1 MNANL
6 FSVDSSRSSGRALGQ
21 GNTKVNKQRKGKCVS
36 DLIFGETVKK
46 GLLPTSVSVLL
57 FRFAG
62 CYHISLKKKKKKKS
76 EKKECYAHFP

>member
-1 MNANL
+1 M
-6 FSVDSSRSSGRALGQ
+6 
-21 GNTKVNKQRKGKCVS
+21 NKQRKGKCVS

-62 CYHISLKKKKKKKS
+62 CYHISLKKKKKKGVRRKNVM
-76 EKKECYAHFP
+76 HTFPDAYIHTTKICIIGVSKAVYVLI